1 MTEICN
7 MHQLKEMVIP
17 FLCEFVICDMKFVIC
32 SNIFFPYFQIP
43 FVVVSPGPVP
53 RTRQTKAYMIES
65 ASETFFYKEDLR
77 DIEKKGYGVVF
88 SFNASNHYCP
98 TIVISKSNYALWQ
111 LELLAM
117 ISMGSLSLIQEIDVT
132 QLDDFQKVHLEV
144 FKDQLNTT
152 IQLFGPT
159 TGATTCKNRGSN
171 KSQWCLV
178 YKCSWDYC

>member
-1 MTEICN
+1 
-7 MHQLKEMVIP
+7 MVILFP
-17 FLCEFVICDMKFVIC
+17 YEFVICDMKFVIC
-32 SNIFFPYFQIP
+32 LNIFFPYFQIP
-43 FVVVSPGPVP
+43 LVVVSPGPVP

-65 ASETFFYKEDLR
+65 ACETFFYKEDLR
-77 DIEKKGYGVVF
+77 DIEKKEYGVVF

-111 LELLAM
+111 LEQLAM
-117 ISMGSLSLIQEIDVT
+117 ISMESLSLIQEIDVT

-159 TGATTCKNRGSN
+159 IGATTCTAG
-171 KSQWCLV
+171 Q
-178 YKCSWDYC
+178 